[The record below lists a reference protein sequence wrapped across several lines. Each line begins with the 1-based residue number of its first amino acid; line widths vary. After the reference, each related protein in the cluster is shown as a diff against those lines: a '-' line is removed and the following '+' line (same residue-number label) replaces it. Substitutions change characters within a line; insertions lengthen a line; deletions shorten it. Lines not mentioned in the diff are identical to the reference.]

1 MEEDSD
7 GGMCNP
13 FLYIKYTVTL
23 ISGQYL
29 GWEFCDILNNGQ
41 LFEIT
46 GDT

>member
-1 MEEDSD
+1 MEECVLCS
-7 GGMCNP
+7 P
-13 FLYIKYTVTL
+13 FLYITYTVTF